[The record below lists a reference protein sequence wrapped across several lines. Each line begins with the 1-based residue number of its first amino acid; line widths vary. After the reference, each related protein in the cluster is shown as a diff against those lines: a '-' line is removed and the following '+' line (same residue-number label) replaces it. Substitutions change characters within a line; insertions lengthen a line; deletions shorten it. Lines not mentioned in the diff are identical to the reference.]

1 MTNTPFTLKDQKY
14 FKTVFLN
21 TVENCILRAVK
32 LRGTRPKMHS
42 KSALKKFTQ
51 NNQCNDEQK
60 HIFTWTSAFGRPGF
74 DTDWSVTDTSLQE
87 PPVQTSN
94 KKINYFNEVKMRVT
108 RTVSGTSEYG
118 NFTKIWNISPQ
129 KESHLCLCG

>member
-1 MTNTPFTLKDQKY
+1 
-14 FKTVFLN
+14 
-21 TVENCILRAVK
+21 
-32 LRGTRPKMHS
+32 MHS
-42 KSALKKFTQ
+42 KSALKKLTQ

-74 DTDWSVTDTSLQE
+74 DTDWSVTDTPLQE